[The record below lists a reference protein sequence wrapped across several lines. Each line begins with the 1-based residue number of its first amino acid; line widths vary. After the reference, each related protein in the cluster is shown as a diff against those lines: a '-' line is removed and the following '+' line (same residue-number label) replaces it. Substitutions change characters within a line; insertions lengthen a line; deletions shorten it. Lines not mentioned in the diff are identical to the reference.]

1 MSRHT
6 TSTTTDP
13 APATTTEVLNRLA
26 DHQIANAQTQPVN
39 PTSYRNQVIDTL
51 RRQHGTLIDQTI
63 ADRPGV
69 PAATIAN
76 LLALDIR

>member
-1 MSRHT
+1 MESYAAGET
-6 TSTTTDP
+6 TP
-13 APATTTEVLNRLA
+13 A
-26 DHQIANAQTQPVN
+26 
-39 PTSYRNQVIDTL
+39 
-51 RRQHGTLIDQTI
+51 LIDQTI